1 MQNFKARQC
10 TSEGNVSLEGVELFY
25 VFSCLT
31 VYQSVVVGCL
41 WAAYSWPSDNNKVAN
56 VPSAVLD
63 MIDVMR
69 FFLLGA

>member
-1 MQNFKARQC
+1 M
-10 TSEGNVSLEGVELFY
+10 
-25 VFSCLT
+25 FSCLT

-41 WAAYSWPSDNNKVAN
+41 WAAYSWPSDRNKVAN